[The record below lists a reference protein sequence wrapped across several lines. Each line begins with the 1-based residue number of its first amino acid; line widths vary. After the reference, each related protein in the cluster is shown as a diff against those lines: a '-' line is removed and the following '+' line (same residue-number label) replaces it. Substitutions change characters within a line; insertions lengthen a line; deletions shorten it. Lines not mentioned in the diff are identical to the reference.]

1 EIKKV
6 GLATNDPLLAD
17 SLDHLGIVYQ
27 EMDDNDKAI
36 ECYKKVLN
44 IKRKTLPLT
53 HPSLSASLNNLG
65 VIYRQQDD
73 YDQALEYYIQA
84 LQVETIAL
92 AFDHLDLADTYNS
105 LCTLCCDQA
114 KYKKAL
120 EMAELRL
127 NILKK
132 HFGDDNE
139 QVQQTKLNIGEINEE
154 INRQSPYNEQLGLQT
169 EF

>member
-1 EIKKV
+1 
-6 GLATNDPLLAD
+6 
-17 SLDHLGIVYQ
+17 
-27 EMDDNDKAI
+27 
-36 ECYKKVLN
+36 
-44 IKRKTLPLT
+44 TLPLT
-53 HPSLSASLNNLG
+53 HPSWSASLNNLG